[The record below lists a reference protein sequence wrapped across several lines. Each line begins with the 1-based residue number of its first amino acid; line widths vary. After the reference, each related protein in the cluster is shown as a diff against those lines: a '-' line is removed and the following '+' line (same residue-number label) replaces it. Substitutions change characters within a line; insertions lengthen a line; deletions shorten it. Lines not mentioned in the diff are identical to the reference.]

1 MLTVQ
6 GCSQLEQSVRC
17 GCHVKVKDH
26 TTRKAVI
33 KLVVASLVALMFMVG
48 EVLGKEGGRG
58 KVEGGKGEGGK
69 EGGGRREGEG

>member
-1 MLTVQ
+1 MLTVR
-6 GCSQLEQSVRC
+6 GCSPPDQSVRC

-33 KLVVASLVALMFMVG
+33 KLVVASLVALLFMIG

-58 KVEGGKGEGGK
+58 GGEK
-69 EGGGRREGEG
+69 EMGSRER